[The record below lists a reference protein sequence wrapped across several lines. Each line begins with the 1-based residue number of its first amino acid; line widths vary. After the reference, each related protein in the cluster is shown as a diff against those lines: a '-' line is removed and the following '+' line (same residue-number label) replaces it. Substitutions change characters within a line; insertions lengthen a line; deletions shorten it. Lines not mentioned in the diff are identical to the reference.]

1 MTDMATCVWVLI
13 IPGMTMSPV
22 ASISLSAVPLYAGP
36 TDTIL
41 SPSMTTSPRMT
52 LLEASCVTI
61 QALRI
66 AVIMAPSS
74 ICSLKKGASTH
85 PATCRFI
92 IFPTHVLSMGCG
104 NGKDRVLDALSGDR
118 PDDAPVAVFTQSS
131 TLSQM
136 DAVDAPWPI
145 AHSDPERMA
154 RLGSAQA
161 DMFGFDSVR
170 VPFCVTV
177 EAEALGCEVDLG
189 TRTSSP
195 KVLPGSFTMDPFGN
209 GSSDP
214 SDIPS
219 PSEFMVSERI
229 GVVSGAVSS
238 LSKSHGDEVPVITG
252 VTCPL
257 TMLSQMVGAE
267 NMVVTTITD
276 PGIIGRWSKEIT
288 RRLIPYI
295 RLLEDSGADVIL
307 LGEASASPDL
317 IDPGMFDTLAG
328 DHLRMLSSEGDSS
341 KVLHICGHVEP
352 ILERM
357 SGLGYDALSLEGAVD
372 PYLARR
378 TVKDE
383 VRLVGNVGPVDPL
396 MVGTPAD
403 VIKACGKS
411 RDAGFDVISPG
422 CGIPIQTPDAN
433 ILAMTSHHR
442 G

>member
-1 MTDMATCVWVLI
+1 
-13 IPGMTMSPV
+13 
-22 ASISLSAVPLYAGP
+22 
-36 TDTIL
+36 
-41 SPSMTTSPRMT
+41 
-52 LLEASCVTI
+52 
-61 QALRI
+61 
-66 AVIMAPSS
+66 
-74 ICSLKKGASTH
+74 
-85 PATCRFI
+85 
-92 IFPTHVLSMGCG
+92 MGCG

-238 LSKSHGDEVPVITG
+238 LSKSHGDEVPVIAG

-433 ILAMTSHHR
+433 LLAMTSHHR